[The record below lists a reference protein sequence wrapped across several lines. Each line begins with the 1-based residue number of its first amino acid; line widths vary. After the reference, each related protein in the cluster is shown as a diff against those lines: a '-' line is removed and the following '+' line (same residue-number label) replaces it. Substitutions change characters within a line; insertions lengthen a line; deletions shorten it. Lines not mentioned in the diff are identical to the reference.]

1 MVIIF
6 SLIDS
11 SKSIFDVVDDWNKML
26 SFIGSIGAVLASVFS
41 LFYIIRSIGLED
53 HTKYTFK
60 DFSEKDRYMILKSA
74 IITIITTLVSLF
86 LGLSIASI
94 QLLPNLNYND
104 VLSTYILSGTFF
116 LLMFIVFT
124 YFFKRFPHK
133 FLRAPYYF
141 YKEKTKN
148 YNFLSSAFAKILLI
162 FVYFIMLIIALIPIF
177 ILGVKYS
184 FDSIKYIILSSF
196 IYSFYAVSVL
206 LAIVHD
212 EEDVIDVIDV
222 IFAKIFGNICLIIV
236 IIQIPSFIYYIKK
249 IDILN
254 DKIPIKGIFIISCII
269 TLLFFVFNFMYLHE
283 KINSNIS
290 RRQALAYF
298 YAKTKNN
305 KKVYIY
311 GKLDDYF
318 LCNEKDY
325 IKCSNIEQKDRIEK
339 IYNFK
344 RKVLKSDFFVNDK
357 LNEKKYK
364 KLYYDLIED
373 MLYYIKY
380 LDESDNDM
388 IHLFNILD
396 KVVKGEVVLNTI
408 TSLDKNLEDIK
419 KIFTRMD
426 KKIKLQFIEISD
438 IKNKTIYYYRKNIKS
453 FKKNF

>member
-6 SLIDS
+6 PLIDS

-60 DFSEKDRYMILKSA
+60 DVSEKDRYMILKPA

-104 VLSTYILSGTFF
+104 VLSTYILSGAFF

-133 FLRAPYYF
+133 FLRAPYYI
-141 YKEKTKN
+141 YKKHTKN
-148 YNFLSSAFAKILLI
+148 CNFLSSAVAKILLI
-162 FVYFIMLIIALIPIF
+162 IVYIIMIIIALTPIF
-177 ILGVKYS
+177 ILGVIYS

-196 IYSFYAVSVL
+196 IYSFYAVSAL
-206 LAIVHD
+206 LAIVHN
-212 EEDVIDVIDV
+212 EEDIIS
-222 IFAKIFGNICLIIV
+222 AKILGNICLIIL

-249 IDILN
+249 TEKLN
-254 DKIPIKGIFIISCII
+254 DKIPIEGIFIISCIF
-269 TLLFFVFNFMYLHE
+269 TLLFVIFNFMYLHE

-339 IYNFK
+339 IYKFK
-344 RKVLKSDFFVNDK
+344 RKVLKSDFFENDK

-380 LDESDNDM
+380 LNESDNYM

-396 KVVKGEVVLNTI
+396 KVVNGEVVLNTI
-408 TSLDKNLEDIK
+408 TSFNKNLEDIK
-419 KIFTRMD
+419 KVFIRMD

>member
-6 SLIDS
+6 SLVDS

-26 SFIGSIGAVLASVFS
+26 SFIVSIGAVLASVFS

-60 DFSEKDRYMILKSA
+60 DVSEKDRYMILKPA
-74 IITIITTLVSLF
+74 IITIITTLFGLF
-86 LGLSIASI
+86 LGLFIASI
-94 QLLPNLNYND
+94 QLIPNLNYND

-124 YFFKRFPHK
+124 YFFKRFPYK

-148 YNFLSSAFAKILLI
+148 CNFLLSAFAKILLI
-162 FVYFIMLIIALIPIF
+162 IVYFIMLIIALIPIF
-177 ILGVKYS
+177 ILGGICS
-184 FDSIKYIILSSF
+184 FDSIIYTILSSL
-196 IYSFYAVSVL
+196 IYSFYAVSVFV
-206 LAIVHD
+206 AIVHD
-212 EEDVIDVIDV
+212 EEDVIFI
-222 IFAKIFGNICLIIV
+222 KIFGNICLIIV
-236 IIQIPSFIYYIKK
+236 MIQIPSSIYYYYIKK
-249 IDILN
+249 TENLN
-254 DKIPIKGIFIISCII
+254 DIIKGIFIISCII
-269 TLLFFVFNFMYLHE
+269 TLLFFILNFMYLHK

-325 IKCSNIEQKDRIEK
+325 IECSNIEQKDRIEK

-344 RKVLKSDFFVNDK
+344 RKVLKSVFFVNDK

-373 MLYYIKY
+373 IFYYIKY
-380 LDESDNDM
+380 LDKYDNDM
-388 IHLFNILD
+388 IHLFKILD
-396 KVVKGEVVLNTI
+396 KVVNGEVVLNTI

-419 KIFTRMD
+419 KIFIRMD